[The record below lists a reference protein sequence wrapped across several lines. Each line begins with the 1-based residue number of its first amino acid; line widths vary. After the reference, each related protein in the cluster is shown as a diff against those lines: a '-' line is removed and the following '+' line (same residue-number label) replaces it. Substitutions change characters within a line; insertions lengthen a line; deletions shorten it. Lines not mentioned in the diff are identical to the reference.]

1 MSVVWICGIPYQI
14 VEKETV
20 DEDGGCLGRILYRDC
35 VIEIRKGLPKE
46 LYTQT
51 LIHEIVHGMLSNIGK
66 NDLSDNE
73 EFVQALAMAINLTFD
88 VKEENNDRRNE

>member
-1 MSVVWICGIPYQI
+1 MNEVWICGIPYKI
-14 VEKETV
+14 VEKDIV
-20 DEDGGCLGRILYRDC
+20 DENGGCLGQILYRDC

-66 NDLSDNE
+66 NDLADNE
-73 EFVQALAMAINLTFD
+73 EFVQALAMAINLTFN
-88 VKEENNDRRNE
+88 VKGE

>member
-1 MSVVWICGIPYQI
+1 MSKVWICGIPYQI

-20 DEDGGCLGRILYRDC
+20 DEDGGCLGQILYRDC

-51 LIHEIVHGMLSNIGK
+51 LIHEIVHGMLVNMGR
-66 NDLSDNE
+66 NDLSEDE
-73 EFVQALAMAINLTFD
+73 IFVQSLAMAINLTFD
-88 VKEENNDRRNE
+88 VKDGTKE

>member
-1 MSVVWICGIPYQI
+1 MKEVWICGIPYKI
-14 VEKETV
+14 VEKDIV
-20 DEDGGCLGRILYRDC
+20 DENGGCLGLILYRDC

-66 NDLSDNE
+66 NDLAGNE
-73 EFVQALAMAINLTFD
+73 EFVQALAMAINLTFN
-88 VKEENNDRRNE
+88 VKGE

>member
-1 MSVVWICGIPYQI
+1 MNEVWICGIPYRI

-20 DEDGGCLGRILYRDC
+20 DENGGCLGQILYRDC

-66 NDLSDNE
+66 NDLADNE
-73 EFVQALAMAINLTFD
+73 EFVQALAMAINLTFRLRD
-88 VKEENNDRRNE
+88 KDGNS

>member
-1 MSVVWICGIPYQI
+1 MNEVWICGIPYKI
-14 VEKETV
+14 VEKDTV
-20 DEDGGCLGRILYRDC
+20 DENGGCLGQILYRDC

-66 NDLSDNE
+66 NDLAENE
-73 EFVQALAMAINLTFD
+73 EFVQTLAMAINLTFNI
-88 VKEENNDRRNE
+88 KGE